1 MHSTHQHFHLP
12 FQKRDN
18 TAPNVYK
25 EYHITFRVTEEL
37 DERQFSKNLVMGFIC
52 DGTSSI

>member
-37 DERQFSKNLVMGFIC
+37 DERQFLKNLVMGFIC